1 MKPNVPVICDHYNV
15 RNPKF
20 HLPVIKHDF
29 AKQLIQYCLIKLL
42 NEDDNI
48 SKIADKVFE
57 QTFCTFKSILK
68 NKVITSYYDK
78 CIDPNN
84 CVSCKR
90 KDLDVRG
97 LVGVD
102 DLEGVDAIDRV

>member
-1 MKPNVPVICDHYNV
+1 MQI
-15 RNPKF
+15 RF
-20 HLPVIKHDF
+20 LS
-29 AKQLIQYCLIKLL
+29 KL
-42 NEDDNI
+42 
-48 SKIADKVFE
+48 
-57 QTFCTFKSILK
+57 LK

-78 CIDPNN
+78 CIDPNS

-102 DLEGVDAIDRV
+102 DLESVDEIYR

>member
-1 MKPNVPVICDHYNV
+1 MKTII
-15 RNPKF
+15 F
-20 HLPVIKHDF
+20 
-29 AKQLIQYCLIKLL
+29 Q
-42 NEDDNI
+42 
-48 SKIADKVFE
+48 KIADKVFE